1 MTNETQLQ
9 NSWLWQFH
17 RDSPTWKKVRLG
29 KVSNQFDAKIARVL
43 LRFADA
49 IFIEEDVVHIVETK
63 ISPKADAI
71 GQLLLYEQLF
81 PQTPEFSKYKDF
93 PIKKIFLTTRE
104 DGAIRKL
111 AEDHG
116 IEIVIYNI
124 VNSAQETS

>member
-17 RDSPTWKKVRLG
+17 KDSPTWKKVRLG
-29 KVSNQFDAKIARVL
+29 KVSTQFDAKIARVF

-49 IFIEEDVVHIVETK
+49 IFIEEDVVNIVETK

-71 GQLLLYEQLF
+71 GQLLLYERLF
-81 PQTPEFSKYKDF
+81 KETPEFSKYKDF
-93 PIKKIFLTTRE
+93 PIKKIMLTTRE
-104 DGAIRKL
+104 DPAIRKL

-116 IEIVIYNI
+116 IEVIIY
-124 VNSAQETS
+124 SLDDPGQSKL